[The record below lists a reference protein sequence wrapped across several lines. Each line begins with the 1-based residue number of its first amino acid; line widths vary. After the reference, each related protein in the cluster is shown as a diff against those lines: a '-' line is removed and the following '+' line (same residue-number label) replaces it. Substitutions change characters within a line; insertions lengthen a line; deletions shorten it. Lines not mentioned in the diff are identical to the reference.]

1 MKFTEAWA
9 DIVKHNQHLK
19 ISLLASVFTSVIL
32 AICTIHFSMKKP
44 LIFERSCFTKVSK
57 SQSLKNTAVE
67 YENFLKKSLKQRFNT
82 TEDIIEGFLSIKEKK
97 NKIKEQKALSKN
109 GLVQFVLIRKIS
121 VKDDYF
127 IIEADRLYSIKEIRS
142 TLPIKL
148 KAIVQS
154 KKRTATNPY
163 GLILT
168 KTEEIKEDKKQKRG
182 QNDNK

>member
-9 DIVKHNQHLK
+9 EIVKQNQHLK
-19 ISLLASVFTSVIL
+19 ISLLASVFTSIIL

-57 SQSLKNTAVE
+57 SQELKHTALE
-67 YENFLKKSLKQRFNT
+67 YENFLKQSIKQRFNT
-82 TEDIIEGFLSIKEKK
+82 TEEVIEGFLSIKEKK
-97 NKIKEQKALSKN
+97 NKIKEQNDLAKN
-109 GLVQFVLIRKIS
+109 GLLQFVLIRKIS
-121 VKDDYF
+121 VKGDYF
-127 IIEADRLYSIKEIRS
+127 IIDADRLYSIKEIRS

-168 KTEEIKEDKKQKRG
+168 MTEEIKEEKKQKRG
-182 QNDNK
+182 VHDKK

>member
-1 MKFTEAWA
+1 M
-9 DIVKHNQHLK
+9 
-19 ISLLASVFTSVIL
+19 
-32 AICTIHFSMKKP
+32 
-44 LIFERSCFTKVSK
+44 
-57 SQSLKNTAVE
+57 
-67 YENFLKKSLKQRFNT
+67 
-82 TEDIIEGFLSIKEKK
+82 
-97 NKIKEQKALSKN
+97 
-109 GLVQFVLIRKIS
+109 S